1 LHRAR
6 RRCRAPRG
14 GHLHANGQRA
24 DDRAVRRARPADG
37 GGTGGGAPGD
47 RPDPGGRSPR
57 GPRSRCPNA
66 HRGGR
71 DGDNPSGDRSRPV
84 RLRPRGDAPDV
95 ARARSGRAGPGGSR
109 GDDQRRARR
118 DPDHAAGAGRRHR
131 VRSAD
136 PRGGPATLRVRTCA
150 GLRDRHPR
158 WSRVRGARDA
168 VTCRAVSRKSHQRRL
183 ARQAA
188 RRQAERRR
196 RRRQRATVIGVSIAV
211 ALGGIGLAVYAF
223 TRGGSGATA
232 SGTPTPSATGS
243 TPASVDPSPGPKA
256 VACGA
261 RAPKNATTP
270 KPQFATPPTMSLK
283 AGATYLAT
291 LRTSCGTIVIRLD
304 QKSAPNTVNSFVFLA
319 RKGFFDGK

>member
-1 LHRAR
+1 M
-6 RRCRAPRG
+6 
-14 GHLHANGQRA
+14 
-24 DDRAVRRARPADG
+24 
-37 GGTGGGAPGD
+37 
-47 RPDPGGRSPR
+47 
-57 GPRSRCPNA
+57 
-66 HRGGR
+66 
-71 DGDNPSGDRSRPV
+71 
-84 RLRPRGDAPDV
+84 
-95 ARARSGRAGPGGSR
+95 
-109 GDDQRRARR
+109 
-118 DPDHAAGAGRRHR
+118 
-131 VRSAD
+131 
-136 PRGGPATLRVRTCA
+136 
-150 GLRDRHPR
+150 
-158 WSRVRGARDA
+158 
-168 VTCRAVSRKSHQRRL
+168 
-183 ARQAA
+183 
-188 RRQAERRR
+188 
-196 RRRQRATVIGVSIAV
+196 IGVSIAV

-319 RKGFFDGK
+319 RKGFFDGTRFHRIARNFVIQGGDPTGTGSGGPGYSTLDPPPADAKYPIGTVAMAKTGTDPAGTAGSQFFIVTSASAQQALAPGGKGQYAIIGHVISGMDVVRKIASLPIQGGSSDGPPAQSVYVDAVTISVRT